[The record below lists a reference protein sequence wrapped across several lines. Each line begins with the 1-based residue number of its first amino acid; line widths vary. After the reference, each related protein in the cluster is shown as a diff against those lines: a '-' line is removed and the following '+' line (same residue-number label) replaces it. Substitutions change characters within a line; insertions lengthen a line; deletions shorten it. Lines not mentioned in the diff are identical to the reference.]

1 MKLLEILAA
10 FLRLGLMSFGGP
22 VAHLGYFRAE
32 FVARRKWLSEDAYAD
47 IVALAQFVPGPAS
60 SQTGF
65 ALGIL
70 RGGLA
75 GGLAAWVGFTLPS
88 ALLMLLAAYG
98 LPYAQSP
105 AAQGAIRGLK
115 LLAVAV
121 VAQAVWSMGRTLCP
135 DRLRAGFALTI
146 AALLIAA
153 PGSPLQLAAIAA
165 GALFG
170 LLALHG
176 MERPHT
182 TPLGVSTGHKAAGA
196 AIAAYFLFLA
206 SLPLAA
212 ALSHNGTAAL
222 AEAFYRAGA
231 LVFGGGHVVL
241 PLLQEAV
248 VQPGWV
254 SAGDFLAGYGAA
266 QALPG
271 PLFAIAAFLGA
282 KASAAQAARRA
293 PPSPP
298 SQSSCPACYWSTVHS
313 PSGTACGRKP
323 APAPRSMASTLPS
336 LASSP
341 PPSTSPYGPRPC
353 FAPSTPHSRSWPSPP
368 SPRQGSPSGL
378 WPCLPRRRAQRS
390 CNSTGS
396 VQVGAI
402 NCFIRCNRDL
412 PGIRGRD
419 MRRARSATPPLSG
432 AKIPRVQERGAGC
445 LEIHEVAGDNG
456 HAVHERGG
464 GQQPIPDRPRIGHL
478 KSRRAP
484 GDGCIHGQDAPAE
497 SWQDMLI
504 EPRAQDCP
512 LNRIAALNRQDA
524 GLQFQQND
532 G

>member
-282 KASAAQAARRA
+282 KASAGPGGAAGAAIATVAIFLPGMLLVYGALPFWDRLRTKTRA
-293 PPSPP
+293 RAALDGVNAAVVGILAAALYQPVWTSAVLRPLDAALALLAFAALATARLPVWLV
-298 SQSSCPACYWSTVHS
+298 ALLAAAA
-313 PSGTACGRKP
+313 GTA
-323 APAPRSMASTLPS
+323 
-336 LASSP
+336 
-341 PPSTSPYGPRPC
+341 
-353 FAPSTPHSRSWPSPP
+353 
-368 SPRQGSPSGL
+368 
-378 WPCLPRRRAQRS
+378 
-390 CNSTGS
+390 
-396 VQVGAI
+396 I
-402 NCFIRCNRDL
+402 
-412 PGIRGRD
+412 
-419 MRRARSATPPLSG
+419 
-432 AKIPRVQERGAGC
+432 
-445 LEIHEVAGDNG
+445 
-456 HAVHERGG
+456 
-464 GQQPIPDRPRIGHL
+464 
-478 KSRRAP
+478 
-484 GDGCIHGQDAPAE
+484 
-497 SWQDMLI
+497 
-504 EPRAQDCP
+504 
-512 LNRIAALNRQDA
+512 
-524 GLQFQQND
+524 LQ
-532 G
+532 